1 MKRLEGVVRV
11 DGDPALQTVH
21 LEGDH
26 TGLSPG
32 LHVGQVL
39 LSPDDVLQ
47 LLPDEDAAEEPVQ
60 GGDHP
65 AAGAA
70 GQLTGPAQLVECLG
84 GEGGGDG
91 GGPQSLGEDAGRS
104 VADGDSSRCRG
115 GARVA
120 R

>member
-1 MKRLEGVVRV
+1 MESLEGVVRV
-11 DGDPALQTVH
+11 DGDSALETVN
-21 LEGDH
+21 LEGDYA
-26 TGLSPG
+26 GLAPG
-32 LHVGQVL
+32 LHVGEMVL
-39 LSPDDVLQ
+39 RLDDVLQ

-65 AAGAA
+65 AAGAT
-70 GQLTGPAQLVECLG
+70 GQLTGPAQLIKCLG

-104 VADGDSSRCRG
+104 VADGESSRCRG